1 MRDSIRPCV
10 FEGRLKSKQGFPAL
24 YFRQNVI
31 LDPILARNIEILRLN
46 TLKVN
51 VDSLL
56 NDDGSFSIFVSDT
69 GYGMNDADV
78 ATAMS
83 VFGQV
88 DSGHNR
94 MHEGTGLGLPL
105 TKGLMEL
112 HDGTLE
118 IESLEGY
125 GTMVTVTFPKE
136 RVIQDD

>member
-1 MRDSIRPCV
+1 MSDTIHPVGGDQKRHLGAVERRVKQILINLLSNGVKFTP
-10 FEGRLKSKQGFPAL
+10 EGG
-24 YFRQNVI
+24 
-31 LDPILARNIEILRLN
+31 
-46 TLKVN
+46 KVN

-112 HDGTLE
+112 HGGTLE